1 VGAELFRAVRRTD
14 MRRLIVA
21 YHNFAQAPKEVEISL
36 RHGANTS
43 RTVHSIGMFKDVK
56 G

>member
-1 VGAELFRAVRRTD
+1 MTG
-14 MRRLIVA
+14 LIVA

-36 RHGANTS
+36 RHGADKS
-43 RTVHSIGMFKDVK
+43 RTFHSIGIFKDVK